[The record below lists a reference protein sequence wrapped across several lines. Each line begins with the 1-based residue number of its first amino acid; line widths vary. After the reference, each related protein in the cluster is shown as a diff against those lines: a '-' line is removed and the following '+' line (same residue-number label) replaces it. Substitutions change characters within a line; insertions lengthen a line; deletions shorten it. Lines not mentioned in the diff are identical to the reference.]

1 MKVLLIN
8 VDNII
13 ISSSSL
19 FEIIAVK
26 RFMSTKFKL
35 KDLGTFKYFQGLDIA
50 CIALRIILMKLGPS
64 TA

>member
-13 ISSSSL
+13 ISSLSL

-35 KDLGTFKYFQGLDIA
+35 KDLGTFKYF
-50 CIALRIILMKLGPS
+50 
-64 TA
+64 